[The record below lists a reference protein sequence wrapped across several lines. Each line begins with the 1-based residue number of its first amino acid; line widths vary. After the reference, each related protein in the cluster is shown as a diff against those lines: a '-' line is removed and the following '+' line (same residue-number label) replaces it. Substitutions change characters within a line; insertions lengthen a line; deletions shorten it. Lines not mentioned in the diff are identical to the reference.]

1 MGRGSKKNRR
11 NETTSCAVSKKEKW
25 DWQEIIQDALNI
37 GLSHEEFW
45 RITPVELRQRI
56 EAYWWQVDQQRQFL
70 SHLAAAI
77 MQPHT
82 KKRIK
87 GKDLYKP
94 ISFKRKDALSNKERL
109 KRFEQ
114 TAKRLAPDATLVTK
128 LEERS

>member
-11 NETTSCAVSKKEKW
+11 DEATSRHVSKKEKW

>member
-1 MGRGSKKNRR
+1 
-11 NETTSCAVSKKEKW
+11 
-25 DWQEIIQDALNI
+25 
-37 GLSHEEFW
+37 
-45 RITPVELRQRI
+45 
-56 EAYWWQVDQQRQFL
+56 VDQQRQFL